1 MNLPNT
7 PPISSQAEKQLIY
20 NILLVE
26 DSPVQAQRLKA
37 VLEMEG
43 PAVSVAGDGPEAIE
57 QAHKHDFDLI
67 ILDIELPTLNGY
79 ETCRSLKDSPA
90 TANIPVIMLTSRD
103 SLNDTLTGLELGVTD
118 YIAKDAFA
126 EATLVQTIRLLNQG
140 AKL

>member
-26 DSPVQAQRLKA
+26 DSPVQAQRLKT
-37 VLEMEG
+37 VLETEG
-43 PAVSVAGDGPEAIE
+43 PAVSVVGDGLEAIE

-67 ILDIELPTLNGY
+67 ILDVELPTLNGY
-79 ETCRSLKDSPA
+79 ETCRCLKDSPI
-90 TANIPVIMLTSRD
+90 TANVPVIMLTSRD
-103 SLNDTLTGLELGVTD
+103 GLSDTLNGLELGVTD